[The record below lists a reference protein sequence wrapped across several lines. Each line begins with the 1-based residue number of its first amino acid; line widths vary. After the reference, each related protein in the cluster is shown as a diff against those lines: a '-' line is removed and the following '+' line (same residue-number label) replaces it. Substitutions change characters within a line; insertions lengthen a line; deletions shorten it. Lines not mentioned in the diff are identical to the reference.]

1 LTTTQ
6 TIERVLS
13 VHDRCDACGSQ
24 AYVKV
29 TGVTGDLAFCSHHYS
44 KIMNSESGKIA
55 MEKFAYETVD
65 ERGFLSD
72 RRQGL

>member
-1 LTTTQ
+1 LIATKPT
-6 TIERVLS
+6 ERVLS
-13 VHDRCDACGSQ
+13 VHDRCDSCESQ

-29 TGVTGDLAFCSHHYS
+29 TGVTGDLTFCSHHYS
-44 KIMNSESGKIA
+44 KIMNSESGKTA

-65 ERGFLSD
+65 ERSFLSD